1 MKSFFVKYHWFLTLG
16 FLAVSNLFIWN
27 FVWSS
32 DSSLRVYFLD
42 VGQGDAILIKS
53 PSGNKMLIDA
63 GQGGAVL
70 DSLSK
75 SLPFHDRKI
84 EVLLVTHSD
93 ADHIGGFIP
102 ILERFET
109 DLIIESGVAH
119 PTRIVDNFNYLAEES
134 PAKRIVAERGMFVD
148 LGGGAVFVVLF
159 PDRDVSGLNPN
170 DASIVG
176 KLFFGEN
183 SFMLTGD
190 APIKIEEYLVFLD
203 GEILKSDVLKVGHHG
218 SKTSTSDSFVKA
230 VRPDIAVI
238 QAGRDNKYGHPHKEV
253 LETLQNNGV
262 KTLGNYDLG
271 TILFRSDGR
280 TIKVRG
286 L

>member
-1 MKSFFVKYHWFLTLG
+1 MV
-16 FLAVSNLFIWN
+16 NLFIWDS
-27 FVWSS
+27 VSS
-32 DSSLRVYFLD
+32 HDPTLRVYFLD

-53 PSGNKMLIDA
+53 PVGNKMLIDA
-63 GQGGAVL
+63 GAGSAIL
-70 DSLSK
+70 EILPKTLS
-75 SLPFHDRKI
+75 FHERKI
-84 EVLLVTHSD
+84 EVLLVTHPD
-93 ADHIGGFIP
+93 TDHIGGFVP
-102 ILERFET
+102 ILERFEA
-109 DLIIESGVAH
+109 DFIVESGAIH
-119 PTRIVDNFNYLAEES
+119 PTRVVENFNRLVEKSSAE
-134 PAKRIVAERGMFVD
+134 RVIAERGMSID

-170 DASIVG
+170 DASVVG

-203 GEILKSDVLKVGHHG
+203 GENLKSDILKVGHHG
-218 SKTSTSDSFVKA
+218 SKTSTSESFVKA
-230 VRPDIAVI
+230 VQPDIAVI

-253 LETLQNNGV
+253 LEILENSKV

-271 TILFRSDGR
+271 TILFKSDGR
-280 TIKVRG
+280 TLKARG